1 MNLHGSGSTGSVRAA
16 DRSRMDDTTG
26 AGDTTTM
33 HRVFSHG
40 LDEPAL
46 TFRLPTVDESELVG
60 DWIGRPS
67 PAPLGRW
74 SSRPWVTGAP
84 WRDSSFG
91 TPAHRVRAAV
101 HQGRRIGF
109 VRSFRPSG
117 PDHPRWP
124 GHTDPGLRVLALRVT
139 CEEMDRR
146 ENWSRMLWGYSMEA
160 PLHLTGCVHPLPGDL
175 TALPG
180 PDPIRPPPTT
190 PVSADAGAPPPVP
203 GFRMIGLRWR
213 ETPSRGTIV
222 GMNSTLDAV
231 RRLLLRDLDT
241 LRDEI
246 RAYPQEEQ
254 IWAAP
259 DGIRNTAGTLALHL
273 AGNLHHYL
281 GTVLGGGDYV
291 RDRPAEF
298 GDRGRSRDELLD
310 RIAAAREA
318 VDRTLSELDPARLSE
333 PFPVKVG

>member
-1 MNLHGSGSTGSVRAA
+1 
-16 DRSRMDDTTG
+16 
-26 AGDTTTM
+26 
-33 HRVFSHG
+33 
-40 LDEPAL
+40 
-46 TFRLPTVDESELVG
+46 
-60 DWIGRPS
+60 
-67 PAPLGRW
+67 
-74 SSRPWVTGAP
+74 
-84 WRDSSFG
+84 
-91 TPAHRVRAAV
+91 
-101 HQGRRIGF
+101 
-109 VRSFRPSG
+109 
-117 PDHPRWP
+117 
-124 GHTDPGLRVLALRVT
+124 
-139 CEEMDRR
+139 
-146 ENWSRMLWGYSMEA
+146 
-160 PLHLTGCVHPLPGDL
+160 
-175 TALPG
+175 
-180 PDPIRPPPTT
+180 
-190 PVSADAGAPPPVP
+190 
-203 GFRMIGLRWR
+203 MIGLRWR

-318 VDRTLSELDPARLSE
+318 VDRTLSELDPARLAE
-333 PFPVKVG
+333 PFPVKVGGVVPMTGTFLMHLAVHCGYHLGQLDYHRRVVTGDPEGVGAQSVAALVD